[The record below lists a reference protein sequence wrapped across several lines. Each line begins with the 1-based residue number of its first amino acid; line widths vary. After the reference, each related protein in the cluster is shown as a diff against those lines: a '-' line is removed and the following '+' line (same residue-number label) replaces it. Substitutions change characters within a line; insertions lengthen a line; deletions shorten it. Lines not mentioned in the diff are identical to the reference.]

1 MHPVLVINMPS
12 LAVKSVKTIIIIIIT
27 IKIIIIII
35 IIIIITI
42 IIITIIII
50 TIIIIMIII
59 INEYINKLNIC
70 GIDQLSWFSMEA

>member
-12 LAVKSVKTIIIIIIT
+12 LAVKSVKT
-27 IKIIIIII
+27 I

>member
-12 LAVKSVKTIIIIIIT
+12 LAVKSVKTIIIIII
-27 IKIIIIII
+27 IIIIIL
-35 IIIIITI
+35 IITI

>member
-27 IKIIIIII
+27 IKIIIII